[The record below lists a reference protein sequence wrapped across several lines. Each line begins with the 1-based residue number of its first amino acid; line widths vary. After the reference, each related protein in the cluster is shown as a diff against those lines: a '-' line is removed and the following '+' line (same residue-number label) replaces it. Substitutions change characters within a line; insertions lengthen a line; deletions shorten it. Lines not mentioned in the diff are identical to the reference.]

1 MNEET
6 LGQRLRRLRTERG
19 LSQEELARKAG
30 IAARAQI
37 SRFEGGT
44 RNPGPEALQSL
55 ANVLG
60 VSLTYLISGTDEPE
74 PVPAPALGSH
84 FFIHGK
90 PKGRHF
96 FIHGKPKGR
105 HAIQM
110 FSRDA
115 ETIRKLAR
123 QHGLTTPELMSQI
136 LEYCLRNMEI

>member
-37 SRFEGGT
+37 SSFEGGT

-90 PKGRHF
+90 PKGRH
-96 FIHGKPKGR
+96 
-105 HAIQM
+105 AIQM

>member
-19 LSQEELARKAG
+19 LSQGELAQKAG

-60 VSLTYLISGTDEPE
+60 VSLTYLISGTEEPE
-74 PVPAPALGSH
+74 QVPAPALGSH

-90 PKGRHF
+90 PKSR
-96 FIHGKPKGR
+96 R
-105 HAIQM
+105 AIQM